1 MLLNIFLGLIAML
14 TLVFG
19 DCDFG
24 SQGTD
29 NYDYP
34 KVSIC
39 VLKRFLKQVTL
50 KIFLCLQFFVSI
62 NQTPTDNITFICS
75 SN

>member
-1 MLLNIFLGLIAML
+1 MLLNILLGLIATL

-34 KVSIC
+34 KVSIYE
-39 VLKRFLKQVTL
+39 LKRFLKQVTL
-50 KIFLCLQFFVSI
+50 KIFVCL
-62 NQTPTDNITFICS
+62 
-75 SN
+75 